1 MKPLLEMVQ
10 VLRSRCKPSCNR
22 RMFGCLRSSKGT
34 KRIARESGEKLGENM
49 STAQRYHYQ
58 RDGPH
63 AAEAYCSIYNFR
75 AHFRGF
81 PPGSCLPVARTG
93 AAVKAHP
100 DVVGPAH
107 AHARLGHALE
117 AATPAR
123 LGVGGP
129 RLLQRQLAQREHAA
143 QRGHLV
149 RVPYG
154 VRLRCAGLRPPM
166 QPVAA
171 SGTPRLQCWAAVL
184 GCSAGL
190 QRRWGRFRSPP
201 R

>member
-1 MKPLLEMVQ
+1 MFEIEQGDKKNRTGVRRKVRRKHEHSPTIPLPTRRAPCCRG
-10 VLRSRCKPSCNR
+10 VLFDLQLPRPLP
-22 RMFGCLRSSKGT
+22 GL
-34 KRIARESGEKLGENM
+34 
-49 STAQRYHYQ
+49 
-58 RDGPH
+58 
-63 AAEAYCSIYNFR
+63 
-75 AHFRGF
+75 

-190 QRRWGRFRSPP
+190 QRRWAASARRRGRRPL
-201 R
+201 RLTVR